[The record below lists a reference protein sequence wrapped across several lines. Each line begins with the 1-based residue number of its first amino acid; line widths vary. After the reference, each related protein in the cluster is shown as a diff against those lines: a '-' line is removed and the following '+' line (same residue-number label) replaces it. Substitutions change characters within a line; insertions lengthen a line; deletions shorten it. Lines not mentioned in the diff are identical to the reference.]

1 MAINSTALQIIK
13 AALRNLGVLA
23 TGETPQANLADEC
36 LYALNQM
43 LQRWN
48 NEKMMVYHLTTYLWD
63 ITPGQASYTVGPT
76 NSGADWDSG
85 ADRPLL
91 LQKWGA
97 FVRQTISP
105 TLVQDYKLNYVPQDR
120 WNNIF
125 LKGQTTNFPST
136 YAIEYGFPIMTI
148 KLWPVPTI
156 ALKFGISSYDQFSTF
171 NLTDTFQLPSGYE
184 DCIIWNLTV
193 DLAPQFGVEPSAT
206 VVRRA
211 TQTKAN
217 LQSTNSDMLIME
229 TDYSLTTKQVFNVF
243 SG

>member
-1 MAINSTALQIIK
+1 MSGYYDNAESLKHSLMALMKESE
-13 AALRNLGVLA
+13 
-23 TGETPQANLADEC
+23 GEMESYLKEHQSIQA
-36 LYALNQM
+36 
-43 LQRWN
+43 
-48 NEKMMVYHLTTYLWD
+48 K
-63 ITPGQASYTVGPT
+63 
-76 NSGADWDSG
+76 
-85 ADRPLL
+85 
-91 LQKWGA
+91 
-97 FVRQTISP
+97 
-105 TLVQDYKLNYVPQDR
+105 
-120 WNNIF
+120 
-125 LKGQTTNFPST
+125 
-136 YAIEYGFPIMTI
+136 YGFPIMTI

-229 TDYSLTTKQVFNVF
+229 TDYSLTTHQVFNVYA
-243 SG
+243 G